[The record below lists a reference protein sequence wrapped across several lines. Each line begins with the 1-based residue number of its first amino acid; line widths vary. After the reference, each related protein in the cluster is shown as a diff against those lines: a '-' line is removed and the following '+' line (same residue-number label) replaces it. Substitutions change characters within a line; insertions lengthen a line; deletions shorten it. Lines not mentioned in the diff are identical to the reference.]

1 MLDSYY
7 DLPGQISVYMTN
19 RIYNQISFNTSK
31 LVTQS
36 YSTSFSFAASLLDK
50 DHRDAI
56 YAIYGFVRFADEI
69 VDTFHDFPKESLLDN
84 FESDLMNSLET
95 GISLNPVLHAFQM
108 TVRKYKI
115 PQKYIKDFLTS
126 MRADL
131 VKKDYES
138 KQEADDYIY
147 GSAEVV
153 GLMCL
158 YVFTDGDVQKYNAL
172 KSPAMKLG
180 STFQK
185 VNFLRDLK
193 NDTEILGRT
202 YFSEMNGAGFNETT
216 KKAIIRAVE
225 LEFEEA
231 YMGIQQLPEKTKLAV
246 LTAYY
251 YYRLLLL
258 KIKNTPAEKI
268 MHRRIRISNFTKLM
282 LLVRAKVVCQFN
294 LI

>member
-1 MLDSYY
+1 V
-7 DLPGQISVYMTN
+7 QISEFMTN
-19 RIYNQISFNTSK
+19 HIYDQISFNTSQ
-31 LVTQS
+31 LVTKS

-69 VDTFHDFPKESLLDN
+69 VDTFHDFPKESLLKR
-84 FESDLMNSLET
+84 FEGDLINSLET

-115 PQKYIKDFLTS
+115 PQKYIMDFLAS

-131 VKKDYES
+131 IKKEYS
-138 KQEADDYIY
+138 NKQEADDYIY

-158 YVFTDGDVQKYNAL
+158 CVFTDGDVQKFNAL
-172 KSPAMKLG
+172 KLPAMKLG
-180 STFQK
+180 ATFQK

-193 NDTEILGRT
+193 NDIELLGRT
-202 YFSEMNGAGFNETT
+202 YFSEVIGEGFNETT
-216 KKAIIRAVE
+216 KNAIIREVE
-225 LEFEEA
+225 TEFEEA
-231 YMGIQQLPEKTKLAV
+231 YSGIQQLPEKTRLAV

-251 YYRLLLL
+251 YYRILLL
-258 KIKNTPAEKI
+258 KLKNTPAEKI
-268 MHRRIRISNFTKLM
+268 MHKRIRISNFTKIM
-282 LLVRAKVVCQFN
+282 LFVRAKVVCQFN

>member
-1 MLDSYY
+1 
-7 DLPGQISVYMTN
+7 MTN
-19 RIYNQISFNTSK
+19 HIYDQISFNTSQ
-31 LVTQS
+31 LVTKS

-50 DHRDAI
+50 DHREGI

-69 VDTFHDFPKESLLDN
+69 VDTFHDFPKESLLN
-84 FESDLMNSLET
+84 KFEVDLIHSLES

-108 TVRKYKI
+108 TVRKYRI
-115 PQKYIKDFLTS
+115 PQIYITDFLSS

-131 VKKDYES
+131 IKKDYGN

-158 YVFTDGDVQKYNAL
+158 CVFTDGDEQKFKAL

-193 NDTEILGRT
+193 NDIEILGRT
-202 YFSEMNGAGFNETT
+202 YFSEVMGNGFNETT
-216 KKAIIRAVE
+216 KKAIIREVE

-231 YMGIQQLPEKTKLAV
+231 YTGIQQLPEKTRFAV

-251 YYRLLLL
+251 YYRILLL